1 MPLPG
6 RIARGRDWV
15 ATWTQRAVDRLKGWL
30 EPELFQPFLLGV
42 FVSLSLSEFVRGA
55 LTFSLLPTWGRT
67 VLGFAVEWTALAL
80 SVHYLVD
87 NALRAPA
94 GWLVDH
100 VGERP
105 AILAG
110 FAIALGSLVAM
121 SQVHTVGGLILCMAA
136 YGMGATPMWPSVVSA
151 IGRATPERKR
161 AAFMSYMYMFWLGG
175 TGLGPVIINFLTG
188 RRDALAFFVLAGVV
202 ALGLVLA
209 WALVRWPGG
218 NFANEGQTAPVRP
231 GRGPAGSAASSAA
244 APAGLTA
251 SVGSSAL
258 TASDASADASA
269 GSSAAGRPGGWRMPA
284 DRRYW
289 QSLWRNVREVAFL
302 FPGMFVQTFAVAS
315 LIPILSVYA
324 RVVLGISG
332 ARYSTI
338 LVAGGALTVAL
349 LIPAGRLVDRTGPRP
364 FLVGGFLIAG
374 GLLAVYPW
382 FHTLPLTYVTV
393 ALLGGCYAFILP
405 AWNAVLD
412 HSIDPDKKGALWGV
426 FMTVEGLGSAAG
438 PYVGGLMWDVFSPNA
453 PFLASAA
460 VILIMGVLYLFL
472 PITAG
477 HARRSAARPH
487 A

>member
-1 MPLPG
+1 M
-6 RIARGRDWV
+6 
-15 ATWTQRAVDRLKGWL
+15 ATWTQQAVDRLKGWL

-42 FVSLSLSEFVRGA
+42 FISLSLSEFVRGA

-67 VLGFAVEWTALAL
+67 VLGFAMEWTALAL

-100 VGERP
+100 VGQRP

-110 FAIALGSLVAM
+110 FTIALGSLLAM
-121 SQVHTVGGLILCMAA
+121 SQVHTVGALILCMAA
-136 YGMGATPMWPSVVSA
+136 YGVGATPMWPSVVSA
-151 IGRATPERKR
+151 IGRATPESKR

-175 TGLGPVIINFLTG
+175 TGLGPVMINFLTG
-188 RRDALAFFVLAGVV
+188 RRDALAFFVLAGVL
-202 ALGLVLA
+202 ALALVLA
-209 WALVRWPGG
+209 WVLVRPPAGRSAG
-218 NFANEGQTAPVRP
+218 KGQPAHAASV
-231 GRGPAGSAASSAA
+231 RGPALSTGSPSA
-244 APAGLTA
+244 P
-251 SVGSSAL
+251 
-258 TASDASADASA
+258 
-269 GSSAAGRPGGWRMPA
+269 PGGWRAAA

-289 QSLWRNVREVAFL
+289 RSLWRNVREVAFL

-315 LIPILSVYA
+315 LVPILSVYA

-332 ARYSTI
+332 ARYSSI

-349 LIPAGRLVDRTGPRP
+349 LIPAGRLVDRIGPRP
-364 FLVGGFLIAG
+364 FLVGGFLVAG

-382 FHTLPLTYVTV
+382 FHTLPLTYATV
-393 ALLGGCYAFILP
+393 AVLGVCYAFILP

-438 PYVGGLMWDVFSPNA
+438 PYAGGLMWDVFNPNA
-453 PFLASAA
+453 PFLVSAA

-472 PITAG
+472 PITAVQ
-477 HARRSAARPH
+477 ARRRARTPAEAGGSTAGAPTGAAGARILRHAGWRRAGHPRP
-487 A
+487 